1 MDEKRKGEIAL
12 ALLKYQLSRKDIW
25 LGPDMKRG
33 MESMEEVLGN
43 IAKAIGIPS
52 NEQEL
57 LKDCFRFFIFPPI
70 EREIVNISKA
80 TGIPLYELKEFMQF
94 FIKELLERVF
104 SRGVPL
110 RNLRWEYIHKQYKQE
125 EESNRDSSV

>member
-43 IAKAIGIPS
+43 IARTIGIPS
-52 NEQEL
+52 IDQEL
-57 LKDCFRFFIFPPI
+57 LKDCFRFFIFPLV
-70 EREIVNISKA
+70 EREIDNTSKA
-80 TGIPLYELKEFMQF
+80 TGIPLYELKEFVQF

-104 SRGVPL
+104 NRGASL
-110 RNLRWEYIHKQYKQE
+110 RDLRWEYIHKYKQE
-125 EESNRDSSV
+125 EESNRDSS